1 MHYYISALYPCSSHG
16 KWEKTLK
23 NRSLL
28 TTSRYIF
35 VNAIE
40 KLEECNNFQLQ
51 PSGVTGREQNE
62 KWVHLHLDNDC
73 IPFLHI
79 KN

>member
-1 MHYYISALYPCSSHG
+1 MKRGHHVLLHFCIISLFFSR
-16 KWEKTLK
+16 KMRTLK

-40 KLEECNNFQLQ
+40 KLEDCNNCQLQ

-62 KWVHLHLDNDC
+62 K
-73 IPFLHI
+73 
-79 KN
+79 

>member
-1 MHYYISALYPCSSHG
+1 MKRGHHALLHFCIISLFFSR
-16 KWEKTLK
+16 KM
-23 NRSLL
+23 RSLL

-62 KWVHLHLDNDC
+62 K
-73 IPFLHI
+73 
-79 KN
+79 

>member
-1 MHYYISALYPCSSHG
+1 
-16 KWEKTLK
+16 LK

-62 KWVHLHLDNDC
+62 K
-73 IPFLHI
+73 
-79 KN
+79 